1 MVKIVINTGTGFDL
15 THKAIMRYAELKGI
29 KLTAYQVNYS
39 RLKSQAWISIK
50 YPYGWLTN
58 IPEIPRY
65 T

>member
-1 MVKIVINTGTGFDL
+1 MQKIVINTGTGFDL
-15 THKAIMRYAELKGI
+15 SHKVITDEE
-29 KLTAYQVNYS
+29 VNYS
-39 RLKSQAWISIK
+39 PLKWQAWISIK